1 MARAGTRRG
10 DGSRIR
16 RAVEGNEAEAEA
28 ECGCLE
34 LEGERR
40 NVAVAERWERWYGAE
55 RRTSSLAIVVEASG
69 SPRPRRPSR
78 CRGGMRG
85 GGVVRGKR
93 SAAEGDGRLRRGVVE
108 WTRGQWIVGSGAA
121 EVRDRSG
128 SVDSAPR

>member
-85 GGVVRGKR
+85 GWSGAREKERG
-93 SAAEGDGRLRRGVVE
+93 GRGRKIEAGRGV
-108 WTRGQWIVGSGAA
+108 
-121 EVRDRSG
+121 D
-128 SVDSAPR
+128 